1 MHSHSTDYTTT
12 HVHPTSDLTAK
23 GHAHGRCVSDGAEGG
38 GGGGSGTGGG
48 GEGGVG
54 GIGGGGGGCA
64 GEGGSSGEVQPEP
77 TGVDRWLDGRPPEGW
92 GDSNSTGRP
101 SAMRTD
107 TRRTDTQR
115 ERTGDATL
123 RITRAGR
130 RRSSEGVQPSAR
142 PAASRSA
149 NEGAARRGDE
159 GTTARRAQGE
169 ARRRHARAGGRGART
184 SAAGSTGRG
193 YHVVLVPSGAPRR
206 TGRCGAH
213 HGLDDAREHDAQ
225 HGPWMNETSR
235 GQRTKDNDKDV
246 REIEGRVSLAQW

>member
-1 MHSHSTDYTTT
+1 MRVHLITIEYSIVGANSTRIRCTDSGLMHNHSTDYTTT

-54 GIGGGGGGCA
+54 GIGVGGGGCA
-64 GEGGSSGEVQPEP
+64 ASAGEGRSSGEVQPEP
-77 TGVDRWLDGRPPEGW
+77 TRVDRWLDGRPPEGW

-225 HGPWMNETSR
+225 HG
-235 GQRTKDNDKDV
+235 
-246 REIEGRVSLAQW
+246 